1 MSARKYLAIVA
12 LLAAGAPATA
22 QQLEPEQA
30 SLLEQAREAAL
41 RYSNSLP
48 DFLCTEVV
56 RRIHAQGHSG
66 WRDLDTLTVKL
77 SYFGHREDYK
87 LIEIDGKPTLLE
99 YEFVAGAVS
108 TGEFGTRLYSVF
120 DPRSHGDFRWKGW
133 STLRERRVARFSYR
147 IARANSNYRLAYGP
161 ELAEQN
167 AIVVAYHGDVY
178 VDEET
183 HMALR
188 LTLRAEIPH
197 GFPINSNESSVD
209 YEFAAVGGKQYLLP
223 SHATSMAKS
232 GTYIAENIV
241 EFRDY
246 RKFQAEATVTFDP
259 PPEKK

>member
-1 MSARKYLAIVA
+1 MSARKHLAIFA
-12 LLAAGAPATA
+12 LLAVGVPATA

-30 SLLEQAREAAL
+30 RLLEQTREAAL
-41 RYSNSLP
+41 QYSASLP

-56 RRIHAQGHSG
+56 RRMHAQGHG
-66 WRDLDTLTVKL
+66 RLRDLDTLTVRL
-77 SYFGHREDYK
+77 SYSGHREDYK
-87 LIEIDGKPTLLE
+87 LIEIDGKPTLLD

-120 DPRSHGDFRWKGW
+120 DPRSHADFRWKGW
-133 STLRERRVARFSYR
+133 ATLRGRRAAWYSYR
-147 IARANSNYRLAYGP
+147 IARENSSYRLGYGP
-161 ELAEQN
+161 SV
-167 AIVVAYHGDVY
+167 ITVAYHGDVY

-197 GFPINSNESSVD
+197 SFPINSNESSVD

-223 SHATSMAKS
+223 SHASSMAKS
-232 GTYIAENIV
+232 GTYVAENIV
-241 EFRDY
+241 EFREY
-246 RKFQAEATVTFDP
+246 RKFQADASITFAP